1 MRARSWFVT
10 MLGLILF
17 SLCLRVW
24 ADALPRQAL
33 YNVYLPVIMRGRPS
47 AVTPTASP
55 TATTSV
61 TPLATFTASPSAS
74 LTRTPANAATATPTR
89 TATPTLTPTSGPSP
103 TTTLTP
109 TASPTSP
116 CVAVATLITPTNGA
130 ALDTLAPSFRFDAGI
145 RQNTTR
151 YEFQISQQDLFTS
164 TRFIKRAGVEAGV
177 NSIQLTLNLDPATL
191 YYWRVRLQ
199 CGEALAPWSET
210 WSFTTGSDGS
220 FGITPIQISPVD
232 GALLTSWPVSLTWEA
247 VPGAIEYFAS
257 WRKAEATSVIY
268 GMWTT
273 ATGTLSWGLGPGTLY
288 EWSVGTRNAYGIGPK
303 SGWWRFTTPST
314 PPAPEH
320 VFPRGGRFSVN
331 DDGSVL
337 WETD

>member
-1 MRARSWFVT
+1 MRARFWFVT

-24 ADALPRQAL
+24 ADALPQQML
-33 YNVYLPVIMRGRPS
+33 HNMYLPVIMRGRPS
-47 AVTPTASP
+47 AATPTASP
-55 TATTSV
+55 RAT
-61 TPLATFTASPSAS
+61 PSATS
-74 LTRTPANAATATPTR
+74 ATATSTS

-103 TTTLTP
+103 TTKLTP

-130 ALDTLAPSFRFDAGI
+130 APDTLAPLFRFDAGI

-177 NSIQLTLNLDPATL
+177 NSIQLTLNLDPDTL

-199 CGEALAPWSET
+199 CGQAVAPWSEA
-210 WSFTTGSDGS
+210 WSFRTASSGALAPAPG
-220 FGITPIQISPVD
+220 QISPASGAVLTAWPVTLTWAAAP
-232 GALLTSWPVSLTWEA
+232 GALEYHALWRRPEAPNFTLETWTA
-247 VPGAIEYFAS
+247 
-257 WRKAEATSVIY
+257 ATQSV
-268 GMWTT
+268 
-273 ATGTLSWGLGPGTLY
+273 AWGVERGTLY
-288 EWSVGTRNAYGIGPK
+288 EWTVVTRNTYGIGQVEPDRV
-303 SGWWRFTTPST
+303 WWRFTTPST

-320 VFPRGGRFSVN
+320 VFPSGGRFTLN
-331 DDGSVL
+331 DDGSVV
-337 WETD
+337 WETH